1 MTEFPN
7 PWLLAR
13 SLSLQI
19 EVTLKPLTSEGKPPA
34 LSLCIYF
41 HSGFYAAE
49 AVWGWTCTCPWLF
62 PSCRPWNIVK
72 SSDVGLDCNIPKP
85 TEKWGQADQHR
96 HHRLSLHFHRHKGH
110 GKYWKYWKNNYK
122 YLTCPCGGMNTWNH
136 KPHNLLKIMSEKW
149 EEYSVSWEIQRYP
162 WLLPDS

>member
-7 PWLLAR
+7 LWLLAR
-13 SLSLQI
+13 SCVPSNTSHPEAIDFRRGTTSLEVLHPFPQWVLCCWSSLRLEMHLSTAISILQ
-19 EVTLKPLTSEGKPPA
+19 A
-34 LSLCIYF
+34 
-41 HSGFYAAE
+41 
-49 AVWGWTCTCPWLF
+49 
-62 PSCRPWNIVK
+62 WNIVK

-85 TEKWGQADQHR
+85 TEKWGQANQHK
-96 HHRLSLHFHRHKGH
+96 HHRLSLHFHQHKRH

-149 EEYSVSWEIQRYP
+149 EEYSGSWEIQRYP
-162 WLLPDS
+162 WLLPDP